1 MNDYPTEED
10 LKRIEEWDY
19 KDLLGLAQFV
29 KSIWWHGEDMA
40 TISEEK
46 VNEFDKKY
54 RMFKLVTG
62 GWSGNE
68 DILRALHNNQMFS
81 MLAWQSS
88 FRGGLHIYHIRDWSD
103 KT

>member
-1 MNDYPTEED
+1 MSEYPTDEE
-10 LKRIEEWDY
+10 LKKIEEWDY
-19 KDLLGLAQFV
+19 KDLLGLARFIQ
-29 KSIWWHGEDMA
+29 SIWWCGEDMA

-46 VNEFDKKY
+46 EDEYGRKY

-68 DILRALHNNQMFS
+68 DILRSLHHNQMVS

-88 FRGGLHIYHIRDWSD
+88 FRGGLHIYHLRSFEE
-103 KT
+103 